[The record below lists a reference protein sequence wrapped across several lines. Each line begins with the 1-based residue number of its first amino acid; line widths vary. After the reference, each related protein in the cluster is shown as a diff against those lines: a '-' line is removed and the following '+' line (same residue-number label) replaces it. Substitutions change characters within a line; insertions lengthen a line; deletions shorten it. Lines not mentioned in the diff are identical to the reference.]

1 MYNSQY
7 VGFLTND
14 FFFII
19 QCYIT
24 STRYLSDI
32 ISVNEPTPRHI

>member
-7 VGFLTND
+7 MGFLTN
-14 FFFII
+14 FFII

-24 STRYLSDI
+24 STHYLSDI
-32 ISVNEPTPRHI
+32 TSVNEPTSRHI